1 MTAKEF
7 NRCLDALPNDRNAL
21 EKIYNEYYLQ
31 LVYTALS
38 MTKNREA
45 AYDIAST
52 VMLKL
57 AGYRRT
63 EWINSPAGF
72 LIRMVHNVTKD
83 YFRKENRCMEALPER
98 NCRRERSE
106 QSAVLRR
113 RDGFF
118 HRRRKADCDR
128 TPVGL

>member
-72 LIRMVHNVTKD
+72 LIRMVHT
-83 YFRKENRCMEALPER
+83 
-98 NCRRERSE
+98 
-106 QSAVLRR
+106 
-113 RDGFF
+113 
-118 HRRRKADCDR
+118 
-128 TPVGL
+128 T

>member
-57 AGYRRT
+57 
-63 EWINSPAGF
+63 PA
-72 LIRMVHNVTKD
+72 T
-83 YFRKENRCMEALPER
+83 AER
-98 NCRRERSE
+98 NGST
-106 QSAVLRR
+106 ALRV
-113 RDGFF
+113 F
-118 HRRRKADCDR
+118 
-128 TPVGL
+128 

>member
-52 VMLKL
+52 SCFTKT
-57 AGYRRT
+57 R
-63 EWINSPAGF
+63 WIPSPQ
-72 LIRMVHNVTKD
+72 K
-83 YFRKENRCMEALPER
+83 K
-98 NCRRERSE
+98 S
-106 QSAVLRR
+106 
-113 RDGFF
+113 
-118 HRRRKADCDR
+118 
-128 TPVGL
+128 